1 MIYPATEKHI
11 RKYEAQNIHLIEE
24 TPELYKCVTLPYLEK
39 ERFSLKV
46 NIEILM
52 IYIQVHQLSYLFA
65 FVVSKGFSKCSVNM
79 HRSGWRFVRPF
90 LQHCMFT

>member
-1 MIYPATEKHI
+1 MNITVAIALVLLLGIKTTVIYPATEKHI

-46 NIEILM
+46 NIEI
-52 IYIQVHQLSYLFA
+52 
-65 FVVSKGFSKCSVNM
+65 
-79 HRSGWRFVRPF
+79 
-90 LQHCMFT
+90 

>member
-1 MIYPATEKHI
+1 LLGLKTTVIYPATEKHI

-46 NIEILM
+46 NIE
-52 IYIQVHQLSYLFA
+52 
-65 FVVSKGFSKCSVNM
+65 K
-79 HRSGWRFVRPF
+79 
-90 LQHCMFT
+90 